1 MSLEICDLLLH
12 VDGVLN
18 DLSLRLLGLYAHL
31 EDLIDDL
38 LDIFHHIVMLRVEVF
53 IGLIDD
59 LNKDFTV
66 VLEGSSEG
74 L

>member
-1 MSLEICDLLLH
+1 VSLEICDLLLH